1 MIYFGEIH
9 QTKKNWISHFEKLSV
24 ILRKLRK
31 FRLRKDIMTKQEIKQ
46 REEKLLEITGAF
58 CVQKLD
64 DDYFQLCEKLIKKL
78 GRKRDVPF
86 QRGKLEIWAAAV
98 IHAIGSIN
106 FLFDKSFEP
115 YMTADQISEYFGT
128 KNSTVS
134 NKAREIKDM
143 FDIWYFSPEFSTQ
156 RMIELNPFNQMVMVD
171 GFIVPIDTLPDD
183 LQKMVKDARTRGED
197 IEFHTK

>member
-1 MIYFGEIH
+1 
-9 QTKKNWISHFEKLSV
+9 
-24 ILRKLRK
+24 
-31 FRLRKDIMTKQEIKQ
+31 MTKQEIKQ

-143 FDIWYFSPEFSTQ
+143 FDIWHFSPEFSTQ